1 MPKYGGIGGQGGAVY
16 FEAKEEVTL
25 KNVLHKFSNKRVLA
39 GNGEDANKERILGRR
54 GADVKVQVPVGIT
67 VIDENGT
74 ALGQNIHPLLNF
86 QLPNFVCFYSQLSLI
101 MRDKLV

>member
-74 ALGQNIHPLLNF
+74 ALGEFFYSQINF
-86 QLPNFVCFYSQLSLI
+86 QLILFLNPKLNLI
-101 MRDKLV
+101 MKDKHA

>member
-74 ALGQNIHPLLNF
+74 ALGKNIYSQLNF
-86 QLPNFVCFYSQLSLI
+86 QLSDYFFHTSQLN
-101 MRDKLV
+101 